1 MPWEIVSVV
10 LTFALVIGFSLVAR
24 RLLAKGDEY
33 ESDRKPSLAD
43 LWSRGGGG
51 DAGPGG

>member
-1 MPWEIVSVV
+1 MPWEAMLAFVLVV
-10 LTFALVIGFSLVAR
+10 GFALLAR

-33 ESDRKPSLAD
+33 DSDGRPTVLD